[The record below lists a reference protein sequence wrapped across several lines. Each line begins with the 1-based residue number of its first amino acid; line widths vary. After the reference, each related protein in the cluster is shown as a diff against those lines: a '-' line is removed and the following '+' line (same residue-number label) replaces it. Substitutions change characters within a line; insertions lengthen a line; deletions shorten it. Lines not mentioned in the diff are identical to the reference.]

1 MARTVT
7 DIKKEITDNF
17 IGNEIVKNSY
27 GLQEGLTFE
36 EQFSDASLESIIFY
50 CIAFSVWGLEKLF
63 DQHIIEVST
72 MIAGQKKGSLKWY
85 RNMALAFQYGFNLY
99 PDKDE
104 FNNEGHTKEEIQAS
118 KIVKYSAVTEATN
131 QSRLIIKIAG
141 ETNGEL
147 SPITEAQKEAFI
159 FYMEEIRYAGV
170 PITIINYLPDL
181 LYLNITIKRNPLVLD
196 AQGYAIAPLNG
207 NLRPV
212 DKAISEFLHNLP
224 FNGEFSVDKLETYI
238 SNILGVQDISIDG
251 ASSAWIDPDSNDYG
265 QMQSIYMSK
274 IPESGYFTTQD
285 KQGNNLIAINYVV

>member
-1 MARTVT
+1 
-7 DIKKEITDNF
+7 
-17 IGNEIVKNSY
+17 
-27 GLQEGLTFE
+27 
-36 EQFSDASLESIIFY
+36 LESIIFY